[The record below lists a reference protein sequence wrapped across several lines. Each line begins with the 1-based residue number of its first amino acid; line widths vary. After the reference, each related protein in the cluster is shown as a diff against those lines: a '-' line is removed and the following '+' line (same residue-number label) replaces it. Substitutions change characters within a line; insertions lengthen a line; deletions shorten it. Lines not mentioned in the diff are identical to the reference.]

1 MRNLERTQDF
11 LDVLI
16 CGLPSKAR
24 INRLLLM
31 LAAYF
36 DDSGRDGNG
45 PVFVLAG
52 WAASAEKWRSFS
64 NAWQAVLDL
73 EEPRRLSYFKMA
85 EANSRREQFWGWS
98 EEERDQCVS
107 RLIAVIKEHVS
118 FGIHSL
124 LWWDD
129 YREVRAQYPRFSLE
143 PYEIMFAS
151 LMIGAAYRAHTARER
166 IEFIF
171 DDQGLLGNNAAYA
184 FDIARQH
191 LLPSEAADVIAGYP
205 IHRSDKEFLPI
216 QAADL
221 YAWHL
226 RSVCDKSVTAGT
238 LQDSGVLSQFRGVP
252 STFQILN
259 KDELT
264 DWAKRFE
271 AANPTGWTD

>member
-1 MRNLERTQDF
+1 
-11 LDVLI
+11 
-16 CGLPSKAR
+16 
-24 INRLLLM
+24 
-31 LAAYF
+31 
-36 DDSGRDGNG
+36 
-45 PVFVLAG
+45 
-52 WAASAEKWRSFS
+52 
-64 NAWQAVLDL
+64 
-73 EEPRRLSYFKMA
+73 
-85 EANSRREQFWGWS
+85 
-98 EEERDQCVS
+98 
-107 RLIAVIKEHVS
+107 
-118 FGIHSL
+118 
-124 LWWDD
+124 
-129 YREVRAQYPRFSLE
+129 
-143 PYEIMFAS
+143 
-151 LMIGAAYRAHTARER
+151 MIDTAYRAHTARER